1 MSSIPKRSRLAPTA
15 LESSNA
21 IVCAFIDD
29 LRLRGEIAET
39 TIPNYRYIA
48 RHFLV
53 WLELSNVALES
64 VDRAA
69 VERFLQHECDC
80 RASAPVSA
88 RLRPWRKRGSS
99 PQVMNLVRFLEK
111 EGQMSTPGDLEEN
124 LNIRDQFL
132 EGLRDEG
139 YSSATLRGFY
149 NGCTGL
155 IAWLHLSRIP
165 LRELNQ
171 DVYARFQESRF
182 HCSVPGVFYCQK
194 PQSSKTSYKSE
205 ISGFLQYLVATGRIA
220 FPGTEHPE
228 KALPECVERFRS
240 WLEQSRGIGEATIC
254 NHVRSVMTV
263 LPALG
268 VDPCV
273 YGAELIRRV
282 LSAQMENRSQDYVR
296 QLTISMR
303 MYLRF
308 LVSEGSVAAALV
320 EAVPTVP
327 QWRLSTLP
335 RYIPAEDVERTIAS
349 CGDGLVG
356 VRDRAILLL
365 LARLALRAGDI
376 AALRLGDIDWDRAEI
391 RVPGKSRRHTAL
403 PLPQDAGDAL
413 YAYITT
419 ARPKVDEPQVFLC
432 SRAPYRPFAKSAVTA
447 IARRALDRAG
457 VATPATRG
465 AHVFRHSQATNL
477 LRSGASLDA
486 IQLLLRHASPNTTMI
501 YAKTD
506 ALMLGE
512 IAQPWIGGMGE

>member
-1 MSSIPKRSRLAPTA
+1 M
-15 LESSNA
+15 
-21 IVCAFIDD
+21 
-29 LRLRGEIAET
+29 
-39 TIPNYRYIA
+39 
-48 RHFLV
+48 
-53 WLELSNVALES
+53 LS
-64 VDRAA
+64 
-69 VERFLQHECDC
+69 
-80 RASAPVSA
+80 
-88 RLRPWRKRGSS
+88 
-99 PQVMNLVRFLEK
+99 
-111 EGQMSTPGDLEEN
+111 
-124 LNIRDQFL
+124 
-132 EGLRDEG
+132 
-139 YSSATLRGFY
+139 
-149 NGCTGL
+149 
-155 IAWLHLSRIP
+155 
-165 LRELNQ
+165 
-171 DVYARFQESRF
+171 
-182 HCSVPGVFYCQK
+182 
-194 PQSSKTSYKSE
+194 
-205 ISGFLQYLVATGRIA
+205 
-220 FPGTEHPE
+220 
-228 KALPECVERFRS
+228 
-240 WLEQSRGIGEATIC
+240 
-254 NHVRSVMTV
+254 
-263 LPALG
+263 
-268 VDPCV
+268 
-273 YGAELIRRV
+273 
-282 LSAQMENRSQDYVR
+282 
-296 QLTISMR
+296 ISMR

-320 EAVPTVP
+320 EVVPTVP

-349 CGDGLVG
+349 CGDGFVG